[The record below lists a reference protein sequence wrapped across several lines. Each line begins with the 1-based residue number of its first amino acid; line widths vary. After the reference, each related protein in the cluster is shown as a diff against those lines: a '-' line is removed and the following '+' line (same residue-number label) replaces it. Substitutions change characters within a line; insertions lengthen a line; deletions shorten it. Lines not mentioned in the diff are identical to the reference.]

1 MTYTANGVCLA
12 VSWLLVRIL
21 LFLWFFVHAWHHRAE
36 TAELRGPAILL
47 ITIVPAL
54 LFGLN
59 VFWFTK
65 ILRGV
70 MKLLSGQLRQ
80 VGCYHLLLLRHCQL
94 NGHLVPKMCSI
105 CCRMMI
111 LTWDPG
117 LAIESL
123 LPTRKG
129 LDLVQYACMWVPCG
143 QPVKLN
149 FLDDFAI
156 GSTLLSV

>member
-1 MTYTANGVCLA
+1 MTYTLNGVCLA

-21 LFLWFFVHAWHHRAE
+21 LFLWFFVHAWNHRAE
-36 TAELRGPAILL
+36 TAQLRGPAILL

-70 MKLLSGQLRQ
+70 VKLLSGQLRQ
-80 VGCYHLLLLRHCQL
+80 VGFCCCGNASSMAIWCQC
-94 NGHLVPKMCSI
+94 CSV
-105 CCRMMI
+105 CCRMMM
-111 LTWDPG
+111 LTWDPE
-117 LAIESL
+117 LAIKSL

-129 LDLVQYACMWVPCG
+129 LDYVQYVMHVCGCPCG
-143 QPVKLN
+143 QTV
-149 FLDDFAI
+149 
-156 GSTLLSV
+156 T